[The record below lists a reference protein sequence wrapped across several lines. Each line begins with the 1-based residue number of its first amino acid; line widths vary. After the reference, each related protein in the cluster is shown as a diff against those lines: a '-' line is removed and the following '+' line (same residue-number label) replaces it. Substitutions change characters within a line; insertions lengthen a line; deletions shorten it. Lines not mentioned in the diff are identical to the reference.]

1 MQQQINLY
9 QPVIV
14 KGSSLVTSRTVS
26 MALGAVT
33 VLLLG
38 LYIYGVYAVAR
49 LSQHVAEARSQQ
61 EQQTALLTLNAVNA
75 KSTNLADLQS
85 QVRKL
90 NATLADHR
98 RALQLLRVGVSG
110 GDSGF
115 SERLIA
121 LANQHIDGL
130 WLDRIVLGSNNGV
143 ESLAGA
149 TNDADLIPR
158 YLANLSTEPALR
170 GTRINQ
176 FQIVGKNAS
185 VDSDK
190 PADTIQF
197 NATSLGYA
205 PTKAEAGNND
215 VTHPPVAAKD
225 TAAKDGQS

>member
-1 MQQQINLY
+1 MQQQVNLY

-26 MALGAVT
+26 MALGAVL

-38 LYIYGVYAVAR
+38 IYIYGIYAVSR
-49 LSQHVAEARSQQ
+49 LSQHVTEARSQQ
-61 EQQTALLTLNAVNA
+61 EKQTALLTLNAVNA
-75 KSTNLADLQS
+75 KSTNLVDLQT

-90 NATLADHR
+90 NATLSDHR
-98 RALQLLRVGVSG
+98 RALQLLRVGVAG

-130 WLDRIVLGSNNGV
+130 WLERIVLGSTNGV
-143 ESLAGA
+143 ESLGGG

-158 YLANLSTEPALR
+158 YIASLSTEPALR

-176 FQIVGKNAS
+176 FQIVGKNVT
-185 VDSDK
+185 VDSGK

-197 NATSLGYA
+197 SATSLNTL
-205 PTKAEAGNND
+205 PVKAQNESDAQ
-215 VTHPPVAAKD
+215 HPPVTAK
-225 TAAKDGQS
+225 AMMRKEGQS

>member
-1 MQQQINLY
+1 MQQQVNLY

-14 KGSSLVTSRTVS
+14 KGSSLVTARTVS
-26 MALGAVT
+26 MALGAIT
-33 VLLLG
+33 TLLLG
-38 LYIYGVYAVAR
+38 IYIYGVYAVAK
-49 LSQHVAEARSQQ
+49 LSQHVTEAHSQQ

-90 NATLADHR
+90 NTTLSDHR
-98 RALQLLRVGVSG
+98 RALQLLRVGVAG

-143 ESLAGA
+143 ESLGGG

-158 YLANLSTEPALR
+158 YIASLSTEPALR

-176 FQIVGKNAS
+176 FQIVGKNVS
-185 VDSDK
+185 VDSGK
-190 PADTIQF
+190 PAETIQF
-197 NATSLGYA
+197 SAASLNAA
-205 PTKAEAGNND
+205 PVKAQNEGD
-215 VTHPPVAAKD
+215 PSRQPVTAK
-225 TAAKDGQS
+225 AMMRKAGQS